1 MPKKQSQQ
9 SLQQLFDELE
19 SIVAQFE
26 KGGIDLDKSLALFE
40 RGLVIAA
47 QCKARLKEVEN
58 KVIDIKKKFSLSSD
72 EATPF
77 ES

>member
-1 MPKKQSQQ
+1 MSSRKQSQQ

-40 RGLVIAA
+40 RGLVLAA
-47 QCKARLKEVEN
+47 QCKERLKEVEN
-58 KVIDIKKKFSLSSD
+58 KVVDIKKKFSLNDD
-72 EATPF
+72 EH
-77 ES
+77 

>member
-1 MPKKQSQQ
+1 MSKKQSQQ

-40 RGLVIAA
+40 RGLTIAA

>member
-1 MPKKQSQQ
+1 MAKKQSQQ

-19 SIVAQFE
+19 SIVVQFE
-26 KGGIDLDKSLALFE
+26 KGGIDLDRSLALFE
-40 RGLVIAA
+40 RGLGIAT
-47 QCKARLKEVEN
+47 QCKTRLKEVEN

-72 EATPF
+72 EAPPF

>member
-1 MPKKQSQQ
+1 MTKKQSSQ

-40 RGLVIAA
+40 RGLVLAA
-47 QCKARLKEVEN
+47 LCKSRLKEVEN
-58 KVIDIKKKFSLSSD
+58 KVIDIKKKFSLSD
-72 EATPF
+72 GEN
-77 ES
+77 

>member
-1 MPKKQSQQ
+1 MSKKQSSQ

-40 RGLVIAA
+40 RGLVLAA
-47 QCKARLKEVEN
+47 QCKERLKEVEN
-58 KVIDIKKKFSLSSD
+58 KVVDIKKKFSLSDD
-72 EATPF
+72 EH
-77 ES
+77 